1 MKNNSLVLLTDLLC
15 HVCELHTQS
24 LLVFSMEMGNRS
36 VHREDIFCQSFF
48 ALTKGKL
55 RFRICIHSHTEG

>member
-1 MKNNSLVLLTDLLC
+1 MKNNLLVLLTDLLC

-36 VHREDIFCQSFF
+36 IHREDIFASLF

-55 RFRICIHSHTEG
+55 RFRICIHNHTEG

>member
-36 VHREDIFCQSFF
+36 VHREDIFCQSF
-48 ALTKGKL
+48 LL
-55 RFRICIHSHTEG
+55 